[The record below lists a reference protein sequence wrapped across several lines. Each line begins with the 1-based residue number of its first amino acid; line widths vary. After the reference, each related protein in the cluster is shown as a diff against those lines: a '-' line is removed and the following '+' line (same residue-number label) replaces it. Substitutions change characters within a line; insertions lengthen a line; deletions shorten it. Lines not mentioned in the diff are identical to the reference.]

1 MAPSR
6 SRSKR
11 RRRAAATPH
20 VLMVG
25 HVELVLGGGID
36 GGDVFVGEG
45 EDRLSEVAAARLHL
59 LQEQEREGAPRRGQ
73 IC

>member
-1 MAPSR
+1 M
-6 SRSKR
+6 
-11 RRRAAATPH
+11 
-20 VLMVG
+20 LMVG